1 MQARKEKDKVWY
13 VKWASSVTLMLGM
26 VLTAQN
32 VFPYNLYLH
41 VLGTMGWMYVSIV
54 WNDRAL
60 IVINSVALSIFF
72 NGIISTMVK

>member
-1 MQARKEKDKVWY
+1 MQGGKEKDKVWY
-13 VKWASSVTLMLGM
+13 VKWASSLTLMLGM

-41 VLGTMGWMYVSIV
+41 VLGTIGWMYVSIV

>member
-1 MQARKEKDKVWY
+1 
-13 VKWASSVTLMLGM
+13 M

-72 NGIISTMVK
+72 NGIISTMVE

>member
-13 VKWASSVTLMLGM
+13 VKWASSLTLMLGM

-32 VFPYNLYLH
+32 VFPSNLYLH
-41 VLGTMGWMYVSIV
+41 VLGTIGWMYVSIV

>member
-13 VKWASSVTLMLGM
+13 IKWASSVTLMLGM

-41 VLGTMGWMYVSIV
+41 VLGIIGWMYVSIV

>member
-13 VKWASSVTLMLGM
+13 VKWASSLTLMLGM
-26 VLTAQN
+26 GLTAQN

-41 VLGTMGWMYVSIV
+41 VLGTIGWMYVSIV

>member
-13 VKWASSVTLMLGM
+13 VKWASSLTLMLGM

-41 VLGTMGWMYVSIV
+41 VLGTIGWMYVSIV
-54 WNDRAL
+54 WTDRAR
-60 IVINSVALSIFF
+60 IVINSGALSIFF

>member
-13 VKWASSVTLMLGM
+13 VKWASSLTLMFGM

-32 VFPYNLYLH
+32 VFPYNLYFH
-41 VLGTMGWMYVSIV
+41 VAGTVGWMYVSIV

-60 IVINSVALSIFF
+60 IVVNSVALSIFV

>member
-1 MQARKEKDKVWY
+1 MKGRKEKDKVWY
-13 VKWASSVTLMLGM
+13 VKWASSLTLMLGM

-41 VLGTMGWMYVSIV
+41 VLGTIGWMYVSIV

>member
-1 MQARKEKDKVWY
+1 MQGRKEKDKVWY
-13 VKWASSVTLMLGM
+13 IKWASSVTLMLGM

-41 VLGTMGWMYVSIV
+41 VPGTMGWMYVSIV

>member
-1 MQARKEKDKVWY
+1 MVCQVGIISNVDAWHGTHSTKRISLQSV
-13 VKWASSVTLMLGM
+13 SSR
-26 VLTAQN
+26 
-32 VFPYNLYLH
+32 
-41 VLGTMGWMYVSIV
+41 MYVSIV